1 MTELEE
7 LQQLRALVE
16 QQKLELEKQQVKIEK
31 QQTELE
37 KKDELIRKKDI
48 QIEHM
53 IQALLHARKKLF
65 GRSSEITEGQ
75 LCLFETNQEL
85 AEQLSIE
92 QKKVAVKSY
101 KRTPRQPGIRE
112 ELLAGI
118 PKVIEEYVIPE
129 DDTCSVCGAP
139 LKVIGKQ
146 IVRTEVEFIPA
157 KVRVVQV
164 VRQVAKCTECGIKE
178 GSAEKEH
185 FQKAAIPA
193 KVLPHSIAT
202 HSLVAWIMYQKFAMG
217 IPLHRQENDFYRMGL
232 VLPRA
237 DMTHWVIRCSAEWLT
252 PIYHRIHQALL
263 SLSVLHMDET
273 TIQCNK
279 EEGRKAS
286 TNSYV
291 WVMQSAAC
299 EEIRATFFHY
309 SKSRARTVA
318 EELLKG
324 FSGYLITDAY
334 QGYENIGNV
343 KQSLCWAHLRRY
355 FIESIPLDNKGKELL
370 GSKGAEGREYINL
383 LFQLEEKLK
392 DLSKEERKEQR
403 QSGVTALLDAFW
415 SWVEKTR
422 ELPTTNEK
430 LTKALNYAKNHKEG
444 FQTFL
449 EDGRL
454 VISNNLIESHIRPF
468 AVGRKAWLFADT
480 PKGAKANAVLYTIVE
495 SARANDLDVYEY
507 LNYLL
512 TELPEIGYAHEK
524 APEILDKY
532 LPWSDQLPEEVRL
545 KQKRKKCVEK

>member
-1 MTELEE
+1 M
-7 LQQLRALVE
+7 
-16 QQKLELEKQQVKIEK
+16 QKATIEK
-31 QQTELE
+31 QQEELE
-37 KKDELIRKKDI
+37 KKDEIIRKKEI

-65 GRSSEITEGQ
+65 GRSSEVTEGQ

-85 AEQLSIE
+85 AKQLSME
-92 QKKVAVKSY
+92 QKKVTVKEY

-202 HSLVAWIMYQKFAMG
+202 HSLVSWVMYQKFAMG
-217 IPLHRQENDFYRMGL
+217 IPLHRQEQDFYRMGL
-232 VLPRA
+232 ILPRA
-237 DMTHWVIRCSAEWLT
+237 DMIHWVIRCSEEWLR
-252 PIYHRIHQALL
+252 PLYDRIHQALL
-263 SLSVLHMDET
+263 SCGVLHMDET

-286 TNSYV
+286 TNSYF

-309 SKSRARTVA
+309 SKSRAKTVA
-318 EELLKG
+318 EDLLKG

-334 QGYENIGNV
+334 QGYENIENV

-355 FIESIPLDNKGKELL
+355 FIESIPLDNKGKELP

-383 LFQLEEKLK
+383 LFGLEEKLK
-392 DLSKEERKEQR
+392 DLSNEERKEQR

-415 SWVEKTR
+415 SWIEKTR

-454 VISNNLIESHIRPF
+454 VISNNLVESHIKPV
-468 AVGRKAWLFADT
+468 AIGRKAWLFADT
-480 PKGAKANAVLYTIVE
+480 PKGATTNAVLYTIVE
-495 SARANDLDVYEY
+495 SAKANELDVYEY

-512 TELPEIGYAHEK
+512 TELPELGYAHEK

>member
-16 QQKLELEKQQVKIEK
+16 LQKAKIEK
-31 QQTELE
+31 QQAELE

-48 QIEHM
+48 QIENM
-53 IQALLHARKKLF
+53 IQALLHARKKMF
-65 GRSSEITEGQ
+65 GRSSEVTEGQ

-85 AEQLSIE
+85 AKQLSVE
-92 QKKVAVKSY
+92 QRKVTVTSY
-101 KRTPRQPGIRE
+101 KRTPRQSGVRE

-164 VRQVAKCTECGIKE
+164 VRQVAKCIACGIKE

-202 HSLVAWIMYQKFAMG
+202 HSLVAWVMYQKFAMG

-237 DMTHWVIRCSAEWLT
+237 DMVHWVIRCSEEWLT
-252 PIYHRIHQALL
+252 PIYDRIHQALL
-263 SLSVLHMDET
+263 SLGVLHMDET

-286 TNSYV
+286 SNSYF
-291 WVMQSAAC
+291 WVMQSASC
-299 EEIRATFFHY
+299 EAIRATFFHY
-309 SKSRARTVA
+309 SKSRAKRVA

-334 QGYENIGNV
+334 QGYENIPNV
-343 KQSLCWAHLRRY
+343 TQSLCYAHLRRY
-355 FIESIPLDNKGKELL
+355 FVESIPLDNQGKELP

-383 LFQLEEKLK
+383 LFQMEEKLK
-392 DLSKEERKEQR
+392 DLSNEERKEQR
-403 QSGVTALLDAFW
+403 QSGVSALLDAFW
-415 SWVEKTR
+415 SWVEETSQI
-422 ELPTTNEK
+422 PTTNEN

-444 FQTFL
+444 FHTFL

-454 VISNNLIESHIRPF
+454 VISNNLVESHIRPF
-468 AVGRKAWLFADT
+468 AVGRKAWLFSDT
-480 PKGAKANAVLYTIVE
+480 PKGATANAVLYTIVE

-512 TELPEIGYAHEK
+512 TELPELGYAHEK

-532 LPWSDQLPEEVRL
+532 LPWSEQLPEEVRL
-545 KQKRKKCVEK
+545 KQKRKRCVEK